1 MTPGRRHIRF
11 SPWPILFT
19 LAAIAMAVG
28 VFAVTQ
34 RVQHRESH
42 VEAMNRQLLAEQQAV
57 RVLGAEWAYL
67 TRPQRLETL
76 IAMKE
81 NHDVMPPVPAPIV
94 TVEEET
100 AKTETVAAIEPVAAA
115 AEPAAVVETAPTP
128 VKEKAA
134 VKKEEPKKPSVKKV
148 SAQAKPKMPTKTGA
162 MKAASVKAGA
172 PAPDVWRIT
181 PKKAYVPQRPQ
192 QVIAYKPRAG
202 VARPIVE

>member
-42 VEAMNRQLLAEQQAV
+42 VEAMNRQLLAEQQAM

-81 NHDVMPPVPAPIV
+81 NRDVMPPVPAPIV
-94 TVEEET
+94 TIEEEA
-100 AKTETVAAIEPVAAA
+100 AKIETVAAIEPVAAME
-115 AEPAAVVETAPTP
+115 EPAAAVEPVLTP
-128 VKEKAA
+128 VKEKPV

-148 SAQAKPKMPTKTGA
+148 AAQAKPKAPVKT
-162 MKAASVKAGA
+162 ASVKAKA
-172 PAPDVWRIT
+172 PATDVWRIT
-181 PKKAYVPQRPQ
+181 PKKAYVPPRPQ
-192 QVIAYKPRAG
+192 QFVAYKPRAG